1 MSSPKLIRIV
11 YKNDLRAYL
20 GDWKNAMNILSNS
33 ISRRVSNEEGQRY
46 HIARIPKTFESFSF
60 NSDDLTILLSHLDNR
75 LRVLEET
82 SITPNQFPYQ
92 AYAEAKVFLKACYV
106 FFLILL
112 DDVAGIIEYF
122 YKKNEPDV
130 RVKKKF
136 NDLLRKA
143 NEDELYS
150 RELSELIKGASFWF
164 PELMRRR
171 DDLVHKYETLLIS
184 FKHNQDGKNIAGQFS
199 TKESPTIEYE
209 DIREYFGFVLCEYHK
224 FLDKL
229 LDHLDEKFKV
239 WYGIIQGGA
248 GRTTSIIEGTAGI
261 MLWWA
266 YKYGNYTHKDLRVV
280 ENNEGEVVNETI

>member
-33 ISRRVSNEEGQRY
+33 ISRRVSKEEGQRY

-60 NSDDLTILLSHLDNR
+60 NSDDLTILLSYLDNR

-122 YKKNEPDV
+122 YKKNEPTV

-136 NDLLRKA
+136 SDLLGKA
-143 NEDELYS
+143 NKDELYS
-150 RELSELIKGASFWF
+150 RELSELITGASLWF

-184 FKHNQDGKNIAGQFS
+184 FKHNQDGKNIVGQFS
-199 TKESPTIEYE
+199 TKEIPTRDYE
-209 DIREYFGFVLCEYHK
+209 DIRDYFGFVLCEYHK
-224 FLDKL
+224 FVDSL
-229 LDHLDEKFKV
+229 LDHLDGKFKA
-239 WYGIIQGGA
+239 WYGIVQGKSS
-248 GRTTSIIEGTAGI
+248 RTTSIIEGSAGI

-266 YKYGNYTHKDLRVV
+266 YRYGNYRQEDLAII
-280 ENNEGEVVNETI
+280 ENDWHPLLRG

>member
-1 MSSPKLIRIV
+1 MSSTRLIRIV
-11 YKNDLRAYL
+11 HKNDLRAYL
-20 GDWKNAMNILSNS
+20 GDWKNHMNIMSNS
-33 ISRRVSNEEGQRY
+33 ISKRVSKAEGQRY
-46 HIARIPKTFESFSF
+46 HIARIPKPFESFSF
-60 NSDDLTILLSHLDNR
+60 NSDDLTILLTHLDNR

-82 SITPNQFPYQ
+82 SITPSQFPYQ
-92 AYAEAKVFLKACYV
+92 AYAEAKVFLKACYL

-122 YKKNEPDV
+122 YKKNEPEV

-136 NDLLRKA
+136 NDLLGKA
-143 NEDELYS
+143 NEDKLYS
-150 RELSELIKGASFWF
+150 RELSELIKGTGLWF

-199 TKESPTIEYE
+199 TKESPTKEYE

-224 FLDKL
+224 FIDKL

-239 WYGIIQGGA
+239 WYGIVQGGA

-266 YKYGNYTHKDLRVV
+266 YKYGNYTHKDLKVV